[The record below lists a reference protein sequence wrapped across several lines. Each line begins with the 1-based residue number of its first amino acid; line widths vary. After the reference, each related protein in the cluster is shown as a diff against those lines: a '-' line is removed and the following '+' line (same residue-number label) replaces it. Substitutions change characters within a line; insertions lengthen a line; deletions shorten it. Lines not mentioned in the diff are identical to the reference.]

1 MKELY
6 IAPEV
11 KRLAFLPQENL
22 ATQGGDFD
30 DLLGVENGNGGNH
43 WNKNPEETNPSG
55 NVLVPNL

>member
-30 DLLGVENGNGGNH
+30 DLLGAEENGGGIWNGTAD
-43 WNKNPEETNPSG
+43 ETNPSG
-55 NVLVPNL
+55 NVNVPTL

>member
-30 DLLGVENGNGGNH
+30 DLLEAGQEGGGGSLFPGGNS
-43 WNKNPEETNPSG
+43 PESG
-55 NVLVPNL
+55 NVNLPNL